1 MVPPTILD
9 LTTLLPGAY
18 CTRLLVQTGWRV
30 IKLEPPGGDILR
42 TLDPE
47 LYEAANAGKEIE
59 QVDLKRDAGHA
70 RFEAVLK
77 EADAL
82 VESFRPQAAAK
93 LGLAP
98 AALWRV
104 RDPLVVASLRGYPDG
119 PLADRPGHDIN
130 YMAAA
135 GAAAVAVD
143 RDGRPVY
150 WGVQVSNFAA
160 GMACAFAIQA
170 ALLTPGSPR
179 RAHIEIDLMSVVQSW
194 HLPRALAARRAR
206 DTDAFR
212 TFVAPPGYGFYE
224 TSDHQLVSLGVREP
238 KFQRQLAAALGL
250 DGLASHAA
258 VAAAV
263 GRRPAAEIERAF
275 AAHDVPY
282 AWVADAAAMLA
293 EPPSGVLA
301 GLEQGGRWRLG
312 LGGLERWVGR
322 TPA

>member
-1 MVPPTILD
+1 MSSPTILD
-9 LTTLLPGAY
+9 LTSLLPGAY
-18 CTRLLVQTGWRV
+18 CTRLLAQTGWRV
-30 IKLEPPGGDILR
+30 IKLEPPGGDIMR

-47 LYEAANAGKEIE
+47 LFDAANAGKETE
-59 QVDLKRDAGHA
+59 QVDLKSDAGRA
-70 RFEAVLK
+70 RFDALLK
-77 EADAL
+77 NADAL

-104 RDPLVVASLRGYPDG
+104 QDPLVVASLRGYPDG

-130 YMAAA
+130 YMAAS
-135 GAAAVAVD
+135 GAAAVAVS

-170 ALLTPGSPR
+170 ALLTPGSPKR
-179 RAHIEIDLMSVVQSW
+179 THIEIDLMSVVQSW

-206 DTDAFR
+206 DADAFR

-224 TSDHQLVSLGVREP
+224 TSDHRLVSLGVREP
-238 KFQRQLAAALGL
+238 KFQRALATALGL

-263 GRRPAAEIERAF
+263 GRRPAADIERAF
-275 AAHDVPY
+275 AAHDVPF
-282 AWVADAAAMLA
+282 AWVEDAAAMLDR
-293 EPPSGVLA
+293 PPAGVLA
-301 GLEQGGRWRLG
+301 GLEQDGRWRLG

-322 TPA
+322 EPA